1 MTDQLP
7 LIHLRA
13 IEPEDLD
20 VLYNIENDTE
30 VWNVSTTN
38 VPYSRYILYDYIA
51 NTKNDIYADRQV
63 RMMIEDENH
72 DVAGIVDIINFDPK
86 NMRDEVGIVIK
97 QKYRNKGYAMATLT
111 RIKAYAANIL
121 HLHQLYAYVNKDN
134 NKSLNLFERSGFV
147 QSNELKDWLFDGK
160 EYHDALL
167 MQLFL

>member
-63 RMMIEDENH
+63 RMMIEDETMMWQ
-72 DVAGIVDIINFDPK
+72 V
-86 NMRDEVGIVIK
+86 
-97 QKYRNKGYAMATLT
+97 L
-111 RIKAYAANIL
+111 
-121 HLHQLYAYVNKDN
+121 
-134 NKSLNLFERSGFV
+134 
-147 QSNELKDWLFDGK
+147 
-160 EYHDALL
+160 
-167 MQLFL
+167 